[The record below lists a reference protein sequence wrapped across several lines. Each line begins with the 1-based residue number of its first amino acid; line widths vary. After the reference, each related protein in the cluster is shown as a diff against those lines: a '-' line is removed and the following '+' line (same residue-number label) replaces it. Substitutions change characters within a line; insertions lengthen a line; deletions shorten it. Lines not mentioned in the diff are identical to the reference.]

1 MTKQIVFAI
10 ALLVTI
16 GVFAY
21 TISRIV
27 RFFMLTRKGF
37 AVSKLGKR
45 LWVTLEVAFGQTK
58 IFRRP
63 VIGLMHALVFWGF
76 CVILFGSI
84 EMVIDGLFGVE
95 KSLSVLGAFYNFMMA
110 TGDIFALLVAI
121 SIVVFLI
128 RRVFLHIKRFEGIEM
143 KKISHIDAN
152 V

>member
-16 GVFAY
+16 GVFTY

-37 AVSKLGKR
+37 TVNKLGKR

-63 VIGLMHALVFWGF
+63 
-76 CVILFGSI
+76 
-84 EMVIDGLFGVE
+84 
-95 KSLSVLGAFYNFMMA
+95 
-110 TGDIFALLVAI
+110 T
-121 SIVVFLI
+121 
-128 RRVFLHIKRFEGIEM
+128 
-143 KKISHIDAN
+143 
-152 V
+152 